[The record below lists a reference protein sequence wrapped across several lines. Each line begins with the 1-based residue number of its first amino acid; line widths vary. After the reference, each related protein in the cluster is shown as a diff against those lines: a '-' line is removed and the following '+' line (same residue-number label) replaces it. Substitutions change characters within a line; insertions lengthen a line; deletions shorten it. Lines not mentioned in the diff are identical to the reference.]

1 MTVGVAWQGLLPLA
15 TGVEHVAP
23 LGSCRLPCLACHDQS
38 VRLARDQPT
47 SNRDTKRA
55 HPDLNQG
62 PADLQ
67 SAALTTELC
76 TQFAMLSREVAA
88 MSALSAHSC
97 SPCCVPP
104 LAKPLRPTNTW
115 WCPRPWW
122 FQCQQPRLCLL
133 RELPGRHE
141 CMAAW
146 SSSMILA

>member
-1 MTVGVAWQGLLPLA
+1 MIVAFA
-15 TGVEHVAP
+15 SSRAARVRVEHMP
-23 LGSCRLPCLACHDQS
+23 HLHFYTLCQRLTC
-38 VRLARDQPT
+38 V
-47 SNRDTKRA
+47 RA

-76 TQFAMLSREVAA
+76 TQFAMLSCEVDA

-122 FQCQQPRLCLL
+122 CQCQQPRLCLL

-146 SSSMILA
+146 SSGMILA